1 MVDCFKRYLQ
11 LRAENFC
18 AADGFV
24 ETVDVAA
31 GDLPVCTGHNDNFVL
46 PCFVKENTCT
56 AGRRCLIEVDK
67 VRVDAEVGI
76 HLLLRAAV
84 RIVTQPLQQEHV
96 TAELLR
102 NNGLSRALAA
112 DDDVIIVADQRLTA
126 AAAPAR

>member
-1 MVDCFKRYLQ
+1 M
-11 LRAENFC
+11 
-18 AADGFV
+18 
-24 ETVDVAA
+24 
-31 GDLPVCTGHNDNFVL
+31 
-46 PCFVKENTCT
+46 
-56 AGRRCLIEVDK
+56 
-67 VRVDAEVGI
+67 DAEVGI

-126 AAAPAR
+126 GRQLRRGEDVANAAAPKHHNSVVHLSSLPSDELHFLKPCFDDCFLFVR